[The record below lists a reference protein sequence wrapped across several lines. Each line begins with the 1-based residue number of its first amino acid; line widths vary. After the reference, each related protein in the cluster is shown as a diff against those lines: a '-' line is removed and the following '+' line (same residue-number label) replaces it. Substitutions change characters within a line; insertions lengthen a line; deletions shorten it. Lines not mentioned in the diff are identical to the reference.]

1 MMMTMYKSVE
11 AALKTKLKNKTT
23 HNVNNTVEIV
33 RMFSINKNFDKLD
46 QNGLCFLS
54 RWKNVEPY
62 AKVWDYTVGAIIGNN
77 LVFLA
82 TLYLKNSTSH
92 YWKM

>member
-46 QNGLCFLS
+46 QNGLCFFS

-62 AKVWDYTVGAIIGNN
+62 VKVWDYTVGAIIGNN

-92 YWKM
+92 YWKI

>member
-46 QNGLCFLS
+46 QNGLYFLS

-62 AKVWDYTVGAIIGNN
+62 VKVWDYTVGAIIGNN

-92 YWKM
+92 YWKI